1 MTEAVST
8 SAAVIQA
15 AVHGVSIRIGSF
27 RAKRPNPAPPQG
39 KAVVRSEA
47 LRP

>member
-15 AVHGVSIRIGSF
+15 AVHGVSIRIGPPAQSG
-27 RAKRPNPAPPQG
+27 RTLAPPQG
-39 KAVVRSEA
+39 KALIRSEA